1 MVLMT
6 WLYVTG
12 TMLLLGAEVNLV
24 IEVSAVR
31 AHAVPLEEQT
41 EANSDDHPSFDR

>member
-12 TMLLLGAEVNLV
+12 IMLLLGAEVNMV
-24 IEVSAVR
+24 IEVAAVH
-31 AHAVPLEEQT
+31 AHAVPT
-41 EANSDDHPSFDR
+41 ETN